1 MTVRRVGLGPGPF
14 CALPQTM
21 NGPYGDLLDDP
32 AVCSNCL
39 RRIRVERQQTKSS
52 SRRSDVSVELSAT
65 TRDPVKTTLEWAPH
79 RPPTQS
85 KGCFCACGS
94 ESAFDR
100 VWDPQDIDREP
111 FRRLLKQAIVTL
123 EQRGTTLQRKE
134 TLMYALSHFDSH
146 GDADRAL
153 ANAIDA
159 GIVAAA
165 AAPNRDGSDD
175 QLRADGGR

>member
-1 MTVRRVGLGPGPF
+1 M
-14 CALPQTM
+14 Q
-21 NGPYGDLLDDP
+21 GPYGDLLDDP
-32 AVCSNCL
+32 AVCSNCF
-39 RRIRVERQQTKSS
+39 RRIRVERPQTKSS
-52 SRRSDVSVELSAT
+52 SQRSDVSVELSAT

-85 KGCFCACGS
+85 KGCFCTCGS

-100 VWDPQDIDREP
+100 VWDPEDVSRER
-111 FRRLLKQAIVTL
+111 FRELLKQAIVTL
-123 EQRGTTLQRKE
+123 EHRGTTLQRKE
-134 TLMYALSHFDSH
+134 TAMYALSHFDSH
-146 GDADRAL
+146 GDVDRAL

-165 AAPNRDGSDD
+165 AAAEDSADD